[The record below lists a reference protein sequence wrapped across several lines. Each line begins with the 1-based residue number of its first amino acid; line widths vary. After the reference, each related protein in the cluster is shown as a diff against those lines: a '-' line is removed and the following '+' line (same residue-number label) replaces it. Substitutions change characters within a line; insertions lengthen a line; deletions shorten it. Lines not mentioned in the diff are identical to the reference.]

1 MPLRPALCFL
11 CLPHREV
18 WQFFQQL
25 HNQVLLHILI
35 NGQLVDH
42 GGVVFDHL
50 FFGPFLAGDGGTEK
64 ELRKIAARIAADS
77 GVEVMFFL

>member
-1 MPLRPALCFL
+1 MPLHPALFFL

-25 HNQVLLHILI
+25 HNQVLFHIFV

-50 FFGPFLAGDGGTEK
+50 FFGPLLTGDGG
-64 ELRKIAARIAADS
+64 LDGISIQQY
-77 GVEVMFFL
+77 FLFVRRQDQLSI